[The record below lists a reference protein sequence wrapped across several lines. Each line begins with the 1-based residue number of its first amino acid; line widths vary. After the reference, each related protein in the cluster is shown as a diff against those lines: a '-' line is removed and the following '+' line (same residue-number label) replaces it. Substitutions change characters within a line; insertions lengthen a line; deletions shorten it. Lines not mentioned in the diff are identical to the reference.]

1 MADRFHFLQ
10 NLAETLAEAFGTHSQ
25 ALKTVGA
32 KHSLSSVI
40 SPESTTVVPV
50 LPPQPLP
57 KEQRIAE
64 QRRARR
70 EADYKRVW
78 ELHHQGWLVPAIA
91 RQVGIG
97 RTTVFRYLRSSTFPE
112 RQGRRDCG
120 RSRLL
125 DPYKDYVLERW
136 NDGCHDTL
144 RLFGEIQQRG
154 YSGSYDTVARY
165 TRRFRQAQET
175 QHRQRRR
182 SIKQLP
188 KVSEPQKLAL
198 TPRRAAHLVLRQ
210 PENWEPDDARLV
222 QAMAQHPDL
231 MEAIELAQ
239 SFAFLVRDRQPEQLD
254 PWLEKALKSQLSPFN
269 RFAKRLL
276 EDYEAVTA
284 GVTLPWSNGQTE
296 GQINR
301 LKMLK
306 RQMYGRAGMELLSR
320 RLLNAS

>member
-1 MADRFHFLQ
+1 M
-10 NLAETLAEAFGTHSQ
+10 AEAFGAQSQ

-32 KHSLSSVI
+32 IHSLSSVI
-40 SPESTTVVPV
+40 SPESTAVVPV

-57 KEQRIAE
+57 KEQSIAE
-64 QRRARR
+64 QRRSRR

-97 RTTVFRYLRSSTFPE
+97 RTTVFRYLHSSTFPE

-120 RSRLL
+120 RSRLV

-165 TRRFRQAQET
+165 TRRFRQAQGT
-175 QHRQRRR
+175 QRRKRRR

-198 TPRRAAHLVLRQ
+198 TPRRTTRCAARR
-210 PENWEPDDARLV
+210 PENWEPDDAQLV

-231 MEAIELAQ
+231 TQAIELAQ

-254 PWLEKALKSQLSPFN
+254 PWLEQALHSQLSPFN
-269 RFAKRLL
+269 RFAKRLQ
-276 EDYEAVTA
+276 EDYDAVKA

-306 RQMYGRAGMELLSR
+306 RQMYGRAGMELLER
-320 RLLNAS
+320 RFLLAV